1 MVRRKLIFIPV
12 LIVLVSLVVDAQKL
26 WTLDEC
32 IQHAYQNNLEINRQK
47 IQVRAAE
54 FGFWHA
60 RSQLLPSANA
70 FVNYTFNKGRAPNF
84 DTYEYVDRA
93 FEDGNIGIESRLNI
107 FNGLYNYHSMRSNH
121 FNLLS
126 QLENVENLKD
136 NISVSIAG
144 AYLQILLNQELLNI
158 AQDQLV
164 ITQQQVARNEK
175 LVELGTLSR
184 GDLYQIQA
192 QEATERAIVI
202 RTENTLESS
211 YLTLAQYM
219 FLESGEL
226 NTFAIEVPELS
237 VEDAVS
243 IREVEEVYANALENL
258 AIVKGAEYAMKS
270 QEKNLS
276 AARGLR
282 YPSLSA
288 RFLYYTLY
296 SEISVNPLDPVA
308 PYRWNEQ
315 LQDKG
320 YQQFSLSLNIPL
332 FNRLNTQNQISTA
345 KVNMLDA
352 SVVLDLTKQRL
363 FQNIQQSH
371 ADANSALENYEASLE
386 AVKSMEEA
394 FYYAKQMFNVGIL
407 NSVDY
412 NTAKNN
418 LTKSQSDLLQAKY
431 MYIFY
436 AQILDFYG
444 GNTIAL

>member
-1 MVRRKLIFIPV
+1 MVKRTLILLPI
-12 LIVLVSLVVDAQKL
+12 LLVLVSLVVNAQKI

-32 IQHAYQNNLEINRQK
+32 IQHAYENNLDINRQK
-47 IQVRAAE
+47 IQVSAAE
-54 FGFWHA
+54 FGFWYA
-60 RSQLLPSANA
+60 RSQVLPTANA
-70 FVNYTFNKGRAPNF
+70 FANYTFNKGRAPNF
-84 DTYEYVDRA
+84 DTYTYVDQA
-93 FEDGNIGIESRLNI
+93 FQDGNVGVESRLNI
-107 FNGLYNYHSMRSNH
+107 FNGLYNYYSIRGNH

-126 QLENVENLKD
+126 QLENVEHLKD
-136 NISVSIAG
+136 NIAINIAG
-144 AYLQILLNQELLNI
+144 AYLQILLNQELLSI
-158 AQDQLV
+158 AQDQLE

-184 GDLYQIQA
+184 GDLFQIQA
-192 QEATERAIVI
+192 QKATERANVI
-202 RTENTLESS
+202 KAENTLEIS

-219 FLESGEL
+219 DLESGDL
-226 NTFAIEVPELS
+226 NTFAIVIPELTID
-237 VEDAVS
+237 DAVPLKS
-243 IREVEEVYANALENL
+243 VDNVYGDALENL
-258 AIVKGAEYAMKS
+258 AAVKSAEFLLKS

-296 SEISVNPLDPVA
+296 SEISVNPEDPVA

-320 YQQFSLSLNIPL
+320 YQQLSFSLNIPL
-332 FNRLNTQNQISTA
+332 FNRLDAQNQISRS

-352 SVVLDLTKQRL
+352 QVVLEQTKQTL
-363 FQNIQQSH
+363 YKTIQQAY
-371 ADANSALENYEASLE
+371 ADANAALEDYEAYGE
-386 AVKSMEEA
+386 AVRSMEEA
-394 FYYAKQMFNVGIL
+394 FYYAEQRYNVGIL

-418 LTKSQSDLLQAKY
+418 LTKAQSDLLQAKY
-431 MYIFY
+431 QYIFY

-444 GNTIAL
+444 GNSITL

>member
-1 MVRRKLIFIPV
+1 MVKRTLILLPI
-12 LIVLVSLVVDAQKL
+12 LLVLVSLVVNAQKI

-32 IQHAYQNNLEINRQK
+32 IQHAYENNLDIKRQR
-47 IQVRAAE
+47 IQVKSAE

-60 RSQLLPSANA
+60 RSQVLPTANA
-70 FVNYTFNKGRAPNF
+70 FGNYTYNKGRAPNY
-84 DTYEYVDRA
+84 DTYQYVDTA
-93 FEDGNIGIESRLNI
+93 FKDGNVGIESRLNI

-126 QLENVENLKD
+126 QLENVEHLKD
-136 NISVSIAG
+136 NIAINIAG
-144 AYLQILLNQELLNI
+144 AYLQILLNQELLSI
-158 AQDQLV
+158 AQDQLE

-184 GDLYQIQA
+184 GDLFQIQA
-192 QEATERAIVI
+192 QKATERANVI
-202 RTENTLESS
+202 KAENTLEIS

-219 FLESGEL
+219 DLESGEL
-226 NTFAIEVPELS
+226 STFAIIVPELTID
-237 VEDAVS
+237 DAVALKS
-243 IREVEEVYANALENL
+243 VDNVYGDALENL
-258 AIVKGAEYAMKS
+258 AAVKSAEFLLKS

-282 YPSLSA
+282 YPSISA

-315 LQDKG
+315 VQDKG
-320 YQQFSLSLNIPL
+320 YQQLSFSLNIPL
-332 FNRLNTQNQISTA
+332 FNRLDAQNQISRS
-345 KVNMLDA
+345 KVSMLDA
-352 SVVLDLTKQRL
+352 QVVLEQTKQTL
-363 FQNIQQSH
+363 YKAIQQAY
-371 ADANSALENYEASLE
+371 ADANAALEDYEAFQE
-386 AVKSMEEA
+386 AVRSMEEA
-394 FYYAKQMFNVGIL
+394 FYYAEQRYNVGIL

-418 LTKSQSDLLQAKY
+418 LTKAQSDLLQAKY
-431 MYIFY
+431 QYIFY

-444 GNTIAL
+444 GNSITL